1 MDIHRK
7 LRVLE
12 QQAKVRVLEQW
23 ANCVDGRA
31 RQLRVLASTAAKI
44 AGSGTAG
51 EIASMGGY
59 VNCEPTGGELK
70 YKTRDVYR
78 LSNS

>member
-23 ANCVDGRA
+23 ANCVDGP
-31 RQLRVLASTAAKI
+31 
-44 AGSGTAG
+44 
-51 EIASMGGY
+51 GGH
-59 VNCEPTGGELK
+59 VNCGF
-70 YKTRDVYR
+70 
-78 LSNS
+78 